1 MSGMDMLCGEDTLGD
16 DTVYCENKES
26 STSDGYFGEEMDWK
40 KDREKVS
47 RYGEGEMSD

>member
-1 MSGMDMLCGEDTLGD
+1 MLCGEDTLRD

-26 STSDGYFGEEMDWK
+26 STSDGYIGEEVDRK

-47 RYGEGEMSD
+47 RCEEGEMSD